1 MANRRKRKN
10 GRVSG
15 AARQAA
21 VDRKKNLLKYALG
34 SVAAVAIIALVI
46 FGVASGTS
54 SGGEGSAAPISR

>member
-1 MANRRKRKN
+1 M
-10 GRVSG
+10 
-15 AARQAA
+15 
-21 VDRKKNLLKYALG
+21 DRKKNLLKYALG

>member
-46 FGVASGTS
+46 FGVASSTS